1 MDPVEE
7 FDRQKTKVMN
17 YILYKKR
24 TEQETRKKFASSIEP
39 NLLEEIIEYV
49 KEAGYLDDKNYIERT
64 FQEYKKLKDLSRK
77 RASI

>member
-1 MDPVEE
+1 MNPVEE

>member
-1 MDPVEE
+1 
-7 FDRQKTKVMN
+7 MN